1 MTEVWDWLR
10 EFALTTGKNLVLG
23 LLVLGIGLK
32 VSGWVS
38 KRLKRSR
45 LSKIDPEAQSFVHSF
60 LSVGMRVLVII
71 ISVAIMGVP
80 TASIV
85 TLLGSCGVAI
95 GLALQGSLSNVAGG
109 MMLLLFRPFK
119 VGDYIISG
127 DSEGTV
133 EEMSVFYTTLVTP
146 DNSVVVIPNAA
157 LSNSVLK
164 NVSARDTRRI
174 TLTFLLRQNT
184 PVDKG
189 VEALLALA
197 GKNNKVLDTPAP
209 FAAFTAYGQGGMEF
223 TLRVWVKTQ
232 DYWEVLYDLQG
243 KSQET
248 LTEKGLEV
256 YVPAVQVTNK

>member
-1 MTEVWDWLR
+1 MTEVLDWLR
-10 EFALTTGKNLVLG
+10 DFALTTGKNLVLG
-23 LLVLGIGLK
+23 LLVLAIGMKLC
-32 VSGWVS
+32 GWVS
-38 KRLKRSR
+38 KRIKRSR

-60 LSVGMRVLVII
+60 LSIGMRVLVII

-80 TASIV
+80 TASII

-133 EEMSVFYTTLVTP
+133 EEMSVFYTTLITP
-146 DNSVVVIPNAA
+146 DNSVVVIPNAT

-174 TLTFLLRQNT
+174 SLSFVLGKNT

-189 VEALLALA
+189 VEALLKLA
-197 GKNNKVLDTPAP
+197 GENEKVLSTPAP
-209 FAAFTAYGQGGMEF
+209 FAAFTAYQQGAMEF
-223 TLRVWVKTQ
+223 TLRVWVKTE
-232 DYWEVLYDLQG
+232 DYWDVLFDLQG
-243 KSQET
+243 KSQQI
-248 LTEKGLEV
+248 LTQAGLD
-256 YVPAVQVTNK
+256 VPTPNVTVVQK